1 MLSSIY
7 YDAGN
12 SQLLPPCQQPNRRP
26 YGKASYIPSKRLK
39 NIIRIIIKFYSIK
52 GILQLEE
59 SSTWE
64 QVSSCLSY
72 FSFYFSPFHFLIFFF
87 QDSMSFLTENDL
99 ISENFGYLI
108 RVSINLLEVS
118 LQTLS
123 MHFILEVNQL
133 WWSIFFLLLSFYSW
147 LFINQTEI

>member
-72 FSFYFSPFHFLIFFF
+72 FSFYFSSFHFLIFFF
-87 QDSMSFLTENDL
+87 SRFNVFSHGEWSDFREFWVSDQSFHQSFGGKLTNT
-99 ISENFGYLI
+99 IYAFHIGS
-108 RVSINLLEVS
+108 
-118 LQTLS
+118 
-123 MHFILEVNQL
+123 
-133 WWSIFFLLLSFYSW
+133 
-147 LFINQTEI
+147 